1 LIELHVILRHKGD
14 GTTRPTSARSSAHP
28 SKHHKLALSIE
39 KGEAVLYRD
48 FVTILRGESLEY
60 ITKLATPQSQKPR
73 SPLPQIIMQ
82 CTPKTHQC
90 GQLNFSCTQNTVD
103 RPLCSMYSPVLLFIF
118 PSTNTCL
125 PKSIQVYIHG
135 DENI

>member
-60 ITKLATPQSQKPR
+60 ITKLATPQSQKP
-73 SPLPQIIMQ
+73 SVPPPPNYNVMCFIDALAWPVKI
-82 CTPKTHQC
+82 
-90 GQLNFSCTQNTVD
+90 
-103 RPLCSMYSPVLLFIF
+103 SPVYKILLAG
-118 PSTNTCL
+118 PWVKCTAL
-125 PKSIQVYIHG
+125 
-135 DENI
+135 